1 MFLKMLSKGHY
12 PAAVRALCAL
22 GVFLASGAVDVQ
34 AQDKPSDFP
43 NRSVKLV
50 VTFTPGGAA
59 DVTARI
65 FAEKLAALWK
75 TGVVVDNKA
84 GAGGSIGAE
93 SVFRS
98 PADGYTLLLAT
109 NTHIINQVLI
119 PKLAFDFTKDFTP
132 LGLVTSAPMLIA
144 VNSQIK
150 ATNLQELTKLIKSE
164 PGKYSYAACNMA
176 SPHFFAMA
184 IYMNSLKLD
193 AVNIPYKG
201 CTPAVS
207 DALGG
212 QVGIV
217 AASIPAVVSFIKQG
231 SLHPIALLSSKSSPA
246 LPGVPTASESGIAE
260 LKNFSLD
267 NYYGFM
273 APMGL
278 PVAIQKKIEED
289 IRTVALM
296 PDTHTKLET
305 SGLETF
311 LMNSVDMMKL
321 IRSDEIK
328 YTQAAKQ
335 SNIKAE

>member
-1 MFLKMLSKGHY
+1 MRASCGLKSVLFSLLCVLSLSAVSEEKVSDY
-12 PAAVRALCAL
+12 PSRAV
-22 GVFLASGAVDVQ
+22 
-34 AQDKPSDFP
+34 KII
-43 NRSVKLV
+43 

-75 TGVVVDNKA
+75 QGVIVENKA

-119 PKLAFDFTKDFTP
+119 PKLAFDFTKDFVP

-144 VNSQIK
+144 VNPQLK
-150 ATNLQELTKLIKSE
+150 VNNLQELTKLIKAE
-164 PGKYSYAACNMA
+164 PGKHAYAACNMA
-176 SPHFFAMA
+176 SPHYFAMA
-184 IYMNSLKLD
+184 IYMNTMKLE
-193 AVNIPYKG
+193 ATNIPYKG
-201 CTPAVS
+201 CTPAVA
-207 DALGG
+207 DTLGG
-212 QVGIV
+212 QVNIV

-231 SLHPIALLSSKSSPA
+231 TLHPIALLSSKPSPA
-246 LPGVPTASESGIAE
+246 LPGVPTMAESGVVD

-273 APMGL
+273 APMGTPAAL
-278 PVAIQKKIEED
+278 QKKLED
-289 IRTVALM
+289 DIKSIALLM
-296 PDTHTKLET
+296 ETKTKLEVA
-305 SGLETF
+305 GLEPF
-311 LMNSVDMMKL
+311 VLNSTEMMKL
-321 IRSDEIK
+321 IRSDEQK
-328 YTQAAKQ
+328 YAQAAKQ

>member
-1 MFLKMLSKGHY
+1 MRASCGLKSVLFSLLCVLSLSAVSEEKVSDY
-12 PAAVRALCAL
+12 PSRAV
-22 GVFLASGAVDVQ
+22 
-34 AQDKPSDFP
+34 KII
-43 NRSVKLV
+43 

-75 TGVVVDNKA
+75 QGVIVENKA

-119 PKLAFDFTKDFTP
+119 PKLAFDFTKDFVP

-144 VNSQIK
+144 VNPQLK
-150 ATNLQELTKLIKSE
+150 VHNLQELTKLIKTE
-164 PGKYSYAACNMA
+164 PGKHAYAACNMA
-176 SPHFFAMA
+176 SPHYFAMA
-184 IYMNSLKLD
+184 IYMNTMKLE
-193 AVNIPYKG
+193 ATNIPYKG
-201 CTPAVS
+201 CTPAVA
-207 DALGG
+207 DTLGG
-212 QVGIV
+212 QVNIV

-231 SLHPIALLSSKSSPA
+231 TLHPIALLSSKSSPA
-246 LPGVPTASESGIAE
+246 LPGVPTMAESGVVD

-273 APMGL
+273 APMGTPAAL
-278 PVAIQKKIEED
+278 QKKLED
-289 IRTVALM
+289 DIKSIALLM
-296 PDTHTKLET
+296 ETKTKLEVA
-305 SGLETF
+305 GLEPF
-311 LMNSVDMMKL
+311 VLNSTEMMKL
-321 IRSDEIK
+321 IRSDEQK
-328 YTQAAKQ
+328 YAQAAKQ

>member
-1 MFLKMLSKGHY
+1 MRASCGLKSVFFSLLCVLS
-12 PAAVRALCAL
+12 LCA
-22 GVFLASGAVDVQ
+22 VCEEKVSDYPSKAV
-34 AQDKPSDFP
+34 KII
-43 NRSVKLV
+43 

-75 TGVVVDNKA
+75 QGVIVENKA

-119 PKLAFDFTKDFTP
+119 PKLAFDFTKDFVP

-144 VNSQIK
+144 VNPQLK
-150 ATNLQELTKLIKSE
+150 VHNLQELTKLIKAE
-164 PGKYSYAACNMA
+164 PGKHAYAACNMA
-176 SPHFFAMA
+176 SPHYFAMA
-184 IYMNSLKLD
+184 IYMSTMKLE
-193 AVNIPYKG
+193 ATNIPYKG
-201 CTPAVS
+201 CTPAVA
-207 DALGG
+207 DTLGG
-212 QVGIV
+212 QVNIV

-231 SLHPIALLSSKSSPA
+231 TLQPIALLSSKPSPA
-246 LPGVPTASESGIAE
+246 LPGVPTAGESGIAD

-273 APMGL
+273 APMGT
-278 PVAIQKKIEED
+278 PVSLQKKLED
-289 IRTVALM
+289 DIKSIALLMDTKSRLEVA
-296 PDTHTKLET
+296 
-305 SGLETF
+305 GLEPFVLSSTE
-311 LMNSVDMMKL
+311 MMKL
-321 IRSDEIK
+321 IRSDEQK
-328 YTQAAKQ
+328 YAQAAKQ

>member
-1 MFLKMLSKGHY
+1 MFLKMLSKGHC
-12 PAAVRALCAL
+12 PAAVRAECAL
-22 GVFLASGAVDVQ
+22 GLFLASGAVNVQ

-212 QVGIV
+212 HVGIV

-231 SLHPIALLSSKSSPA
+231 SLHPIALLSSKPSPA

-278 PVAIQKKIEED
+278 PLAIQKKIEED